1 MTARGAE
8 ADGDDWSNVTDRT
21 VKKRIQNR
29 IAQRNYR
36 KLVSI
41 QMINQ
46 LNQINA
52 ANHFQ
57 ALK

>member
-1 MTARGAE
+1 MTARGVE

-41 QMINQ
+41 QTTFGKID
-46 LNQINA
+46 
-52 ANHFQ
+52 
-57 ALK
+57 KPVEPKK

>member
-1 MTARGAE
+1 MTARGVE

-41 QMINQ
+41 QTTFGKIDKPVEPKNK
-46 LNQINA
+46 
-52 ANHFQ
+52 HR
-57 ALK
+57 